1 MTIYCNS
8 DQHKSVFCIG
18 SEPSAGAWLAIV
30 PIKGAV
36 IDSSRELRRVENK
49 SCKPVAGLVLVLVA
63 YAARSVAGW
72 AAGVGHL
79 TGQSSIQQRRA
90 QPCPAQSSAR
100 LLPPVSVSGHTGDT
114 GPGSRVPTLRF
125 TQHTTNNHYQQRP
138 GLGSCGPSLC
148 ITAGWHGAVWA

>member
-49 SCKPVAGLVLVLVA
+49 SCKPVAGLLLVA
-63 YAARSVAGW
+63 GGVRSTLGGRVGSRGGTFNWAEQHPATQSPALPSTELCQVVAPSVGQW
-72 AAGVGHL
+72 THWRHGAGV
-79 TGQSSIQQRRA
+79 TGTNTA
-90 QPCPAQSSAR
+90 FYPA
-100 LLPPVSVSGHTGDT
+100 H
-114 GPGSRVPTLRF
+114 
-125 TQHTTNNHYQQRP
+125 H
-138 GLGSCGPSLC
+138 
-148 ITAGWHGAVWA
+148 

>member
-30 PIKGAV
+30 RIKGAV

-49 SCKPVAGLVLVLVA
+49 SCKPVAGWCWWLVV

-90 QPCPAQSSAR
+90 LPSTAQSSAR

-125 TQHTTNNHYQQRP
+125 TQHTTNNHYQHRP

-148 ITAGWHGAVWA
+148 ITAGWYGAVWA

>member
-36 IDSSRELRRVENK
+36 IDSSQELRRVENK
-49 SCKPVAGLVLVLVA
+49 SCKPVAGLVVVV

-90 QPCPAQSSAR
+90 QPSPA
-100 LLPPVSVSGHTGDT
+100 
-114 GPGSRVPTLRF
+114 
-125 TQHTTNNHYQQRP
+125 
-138 GLGSCGPSLC
+138 
-148 ITAGWHGAVWA
+148 